1 MIKKIINIAKEASK
15 IIMKYYS
22 KDLRV
27 STKGKDPYNFVTKA
41 DIKSDNYIRQRLQ
54 EEFPGDYMLS
64 EENKNIPPEYS
75 GRVWIIDPLDGTKD
89 FVNKGSGFSV
99 MIGLCDNGKPILG
112 VVYAPAKDLLYYAEK
127 GKGAYMEKDGVLSQI
142 HVNDITRLNQARMI
156 TRIAHGEARPLD
168 KMINNFKVKEII
180 PESSI
185 GLKLGMIASGDAEF
199 HISSHF
205 LILNK
210 TSKWDTCAPQIIL
223 EEAGGIITDFKGNGL
238 DYKQKSLLWENSF
251 VASNSLAMHKEII
264 KGIKDYMKKFP
275 FSDIKEI

>member
-185 GLKLGMIASGDAEF
+185 GLKLE
-199 HISSHF
+199 
-205 LILNK
+205 
-210 TSKWDTCAPQIIL
+210 
-223 EEAGGIITDFKGNGL
+223 
-238 DYKQKSLLWENSF
+238 
-251 VASNSLAMHKEII
+251 
-264 KGIKDYMKKFP
+264 
-275 FSDIKEI
+275 